1 MRYSIQAV
9 QYGGSLDWVEICQVD
24 NNPDAIADGLRKKML
39 RIKTTDGRWGTIE
52 KYPRVRIVDLS
63 TTKDENRGR
72 GVAPAPPSP
81 PAAQSPEKG

>member
-1 MRYSIQAV
+1 MRYSIQAI
-9 QYGGSLDWVEICQVD
+9 QYGASDWVEICRVE
-24 NNPDAIADGLRKKML
+24 NNPDAIADALKE
-39 RIKTTDGRWGTIE
+39 KTLKVKYAPGQWGAVE
-52 KYPRVRIVDLS
+52 KFSRVRIVDLS